1 MEVKIKGLNV
11 WHDRVFLWVQTY
23 QKNILY
29 KRKREREREREI
41 EIERK
46 RLMGSAS
53 MCKTGREKERRER
66 ERVIDV
72 SYCIGKQLPRCL
84 RASSCYRQL
93 HWGPHVHVSWSH
105 SPAKLAGTVT
115 VCVRERESHTWCQ
128 W

>member
-1 MEVKIKGLNV
+1 MWRSKSKDLTFDMIGCFCGCKRIRKIFYIK
-11 WHDRVFLWVQTY
+11 
-23 QKNILY
+23 
-29 KRKREREREREI
+29 EREREREI
-41 EIERK
+41 EMERK

-72 SYCIGKQLPRCL
+72 YYCIGKQLPRCL

-93 HWGPHVHVSWSH
+93 HWCPHVHVSWSH

-115 VCVRERESHTWCQ
+115 VCVRERESHTRCQ
-128 W
+128 